1 MNNEKQAHWEKV
13 YDTKG
18 DNEVSWYQA
27 MPGTSLA
34 LVTEFAKGT
43 DAQIIDVGGGN
54 SNLVKELLD
63 KGYQQLSVLD
73 ISAKALERTQAKLAD
88 KAEEINWIVSDVLDL
103 KSIIKF
109 DVWHDRAAFHFLT
122 NKDEVAQYVNLVT
135 KTIASGGYLILATF
149 STNGPIKCS
158 GLEITQYD
166 AAGMEQLFSDS
177 FDLVRSFTEVH
188 QTPFDTQQEF
198 TFAVFKRKA

>member
-1 MNNEKQAHWEKV
+1 MDNEKQAHWEKV
-13 YDTKG
+13 YDTKD

-27 MPGTSLA
+27 VPGTSLA
-34 LVTEFAKGT
+34 LVTEFAKGS

-63 KGYQQLSVLD
+63 KGYQELSVLD
-73 ISAKALERTQAKLAD
+73 ISVKALERTQAKLAN
-88 KAEEINWIVSDVLDL
+88 KAEKVNWIVSDVLDMKL
-103 KSIIKF
+103 TTQY
-109 DVWHDRAAFHFLT
+109 DVWHDRATFHFLT
-122 NKDEVAQYVNLVT
+122 NKDEVAQYVDLVT
-135 KTIASGGYLILATF
+135 ESIASGGYLILATF
-149 STNGPIKCS
+149 STNGPFKCS

-166 AAGMEQLFSDS
+166 AAGMEQLFGDA
-177 FDLVRSFTEVH
+177 FDLVRSFTELH